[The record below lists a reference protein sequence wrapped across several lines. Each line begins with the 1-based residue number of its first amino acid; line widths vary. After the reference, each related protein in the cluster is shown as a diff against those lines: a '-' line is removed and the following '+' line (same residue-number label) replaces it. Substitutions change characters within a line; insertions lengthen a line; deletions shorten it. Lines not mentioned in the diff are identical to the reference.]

1 MSLVIALRDWLNV
14 PLDDEALMQ
23 RYADSGDARL
33 LSQLYDRRANDL
45 FHFLLA
51 LCGHDIA
58 QDIAQ
63 KTWLKVIEK
72 RQLYRS
78 HGRFKGWL
86 FTLGRHTLLDEL
98 RKPRHLSLAEHEDL
112 ADTAVLC
119 PDNGL
124 QEAFGQALNAL
135 PFEQREAFCLQQE
148 GFGIQEIAGMCD
160 VGTETI
166 KSRLRY
172 ARQTLKTRLENHHE

>member
-1 MSLVIALRDWLNV
+1 MSLVIALRDWLSV
-14 PLDDEALMQ
+14 PLSDEVLMQ
-23 RYADSGDARL
+23 RYAENGDARVL
-33 LSQLYDRRANDL
+33 GQLYDRRANDL

-51 LCGHDIA
+51 LCGHDLA

-72 RQLYRS
+72 RHRYRPQ
-78 HGRFKGWL
+78 GQFKSWL
-86 FTLGRHTLLDEL
+86 FTMGRRTLLDEL
-98 RKPRHLSLAEHEDL
+98 RKPVHATLDSADQLSAS
-112 ADTAVLC
+112 TAPTLN
-119 PDNGL
+119 NGL
-124 QEAFGQALNAL
+124 QEAFGNALNAL

-148 GFGIQEIAGMCD
+148 GFGLQEIATLCD

-172 ARQTLKTRLENHHE
+172 ARQTLKARLENHHE